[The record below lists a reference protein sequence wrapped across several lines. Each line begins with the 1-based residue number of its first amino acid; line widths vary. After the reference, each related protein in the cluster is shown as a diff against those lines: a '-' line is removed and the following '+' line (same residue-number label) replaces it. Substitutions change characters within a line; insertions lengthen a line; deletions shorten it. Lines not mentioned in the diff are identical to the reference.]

1 MSSFKP
7 LSVLMCLLC
16 LALPGF
22 AEKPADNRPP
32 ADDSHSLEYK
42 REMDPDYIPT
52 QVGGKR
58 LDEWIKDLKHPDPSI
73 RENALI
79 AIPQFKKGALQAV
92 PDIVMVLHDSDASPR
107 VKAAISLRMIPIE
120 RKSIHRSR
128 VMKGLSYSIAHD
140 PQSIVRYEAV
150 STLQYFLPLNY
161 EDKDEAEVIT
171 SLLTSANSQTTFALR
186 SVCIDALILAGPDP
200 KKGPD
205 PRVTQALM
213 IRAGSGEPATQV
225 RLKAIMALGIMGRPQ
240 DPTLNN
246 QVQALLAAK
255 GRGVGLHYRTI
266 RIWSH
271 VSLSLLTEKI
281 DDKDL
286 KEIVECLKDREA
298 ALRVQAVTALGA
310 LQDKARDHV
319 GTLCDMV
326 LGRRPEDDLSV
337 LKAICSALSSMRNTG
352 DRVKRTLIQMSE
364 IDDAKKTDVTLAAC
378 QALAQLFTDDRDAL
392 DALEKAKQHKS
403 FQDFHRNYVDKFVK
417 DAKELKKNAKEKPKL
432 DDKGIGGGVT
442 QPKKK

>member
-1 MSSFKP
+1 M
-7 LSVLMCLLC
+7 
-16 LALPGF
+16 
-22 AEKPADNRPP
+22 
-32 ADDSHSLEYK
+32 
-42 REMDPDYIPT
+42 
-52 QVGGKR
+52 
-58 LDEWIKDLKHPDPSI
+58 
-73 RENALI
+73 
-79 AIPQFKKGALQAV
+79 
-92 PDIVMVLHDSDASPR
+92 
-107 VKAAISLRMIPIE
+107 
-120 RKSIHRSR
+120 
-128 VMKGLSYSIAHD
+128 
-140 PQSIVRYEAV
+140 
-150 STLQYFLPLNY
+150 
-161 EDKDEAEVIT
+161 
-171 SLLTSANSQTTFALR
+171 
-186 SVCIDALILAGPDP
+186 
-200 KKGPD
+200 
-205 PRVTQALM
+205 
-213 IRAGSGEPATQV
+213 
-225 RLKAIMALGIMGRPQ
+225 
-240 DPTLNN
+240 
-246 QVQALLAAK
+246 
-255 GRGVGLHYRTI
+255 HYRTI

-298 ALRVQAVTALGA
+298 ALRVQAVSALGA